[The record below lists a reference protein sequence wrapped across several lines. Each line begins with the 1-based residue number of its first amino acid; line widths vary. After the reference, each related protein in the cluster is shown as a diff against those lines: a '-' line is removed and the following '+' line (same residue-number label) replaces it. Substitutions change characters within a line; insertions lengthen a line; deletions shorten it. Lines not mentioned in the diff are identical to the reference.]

1 VLVLWSAQFAV
12 LLLSTSQ
19 VLKYYFSDLYL
30 GNLKDIVL
38 TYIGFIFFD
47 DTILTMMVATG
58 LVLSFMGAGS
68 YAVDSY
74 LKER

>member
-1 VLVLWSAQFAV
+1 MVCTICSPIAFNITGIKILF
-12 LLLSTSQ
+12 
-19 VLKYYFSDLYL
+19 FDLYL

-68 YAVDSY
+68 YALDSY